1 VSLTVFDDGD
11 IVTLSSH
18 CLSSPAENPH
28 HFGGWICCRVHVE
41 RGMRIPF
48 IERPVTV
55 QLVTM
60 EFLFDLGGTVL
71 QIVTVNF
78 VVGP

>member
-1 VSLTVFDDGD
+1 VSLTVFDHGD

-18 CLSSPAENPH
+18 FLLSPAENPH
-28 HFGGWICCRVHVE
+28 HFGGWICCRFHVE

-48 IERPVTV
+48 IEIPVTV
-55 QLVTM
+55 QLATV
-60 EFLFDLGGTVL
+60 EFSFDLGGTVL
-71 QIVTVNF
+71 QIVTVKF

>member
-1 VSLTVFDDGD
+1 
-11 IVTLSSH
+11 
-18 CLSSPAENPH
+18 
-28 HFGGWICCRVHVE
+28 
-41 RGMRIPF
+41 MRIPF